1 MHTGQWMKKPWVW
14 CLLLLLALLVSVSVG
29 SVALPINQLFN
40 PDSISYSI
48 VWQLRLPRAFNAM
61 LVGGSLALAGLLI
74 QNLVKNPLAD
84 PYLLGVS
91 GGAASCQLLVIML
104 GLTLSAEVL
113 FLVGFAGSLLAT
125 LLVLKLSYH
134 GRIKPNKV
142 TLNGVVM
149 AFGFAAVI
157 SFMLSLA
164 DGQQIRSM
172 MFWLMGDLSFA
183 QPSWLM
189 VALLALCFFLLRR
202 QHSALD
208 LLARGELFARKSGVH
223 AEKLNLMV
231 FLMTALLTS
240 MAVAQAGTIGFV
252 GLIIPH
258 IVRLMVGYQHRHLLS
273 VTILA
278 GALFLL
284 IADTL
289 ARTVL
294 SPIQLPV
301 GIFTALVGVPV
312 FLLLSRKI

>member
-1 MHTGQWMKKPWVW
+1 MQSAQWLIKPWLW
-14 CLLLLLALLVSVSVG
+14 LAFL
-29 SVALPINQLFN
+29 SVALIISVLVGSESVPLDQLFN
-40 PDSISYSI
+40 PDSITYGI
-48 VWQLRLPRAFNAM
+48 VWQLRMPRAINAM
-61 LVGGSLALAGLLI
+61 LVGGSLALSGLLI

-104 GLTLSAEVL
+104 GISLSAEAL

-125 LLVLKLSYH
+125 LWVLRLSYH

-189 VALLALCFFLLRR
+189 VVLLAICYGLLQR
-202 QHSALD
+202 QHTALD

-223 AEKLNLMV
+223 AERLNLMV

-258 IVRLMVGYQHRHLLS
+258 IVRLMVGFQHRNLLPI
-273 VTILA
+273 TLLA

-284 IADTL
+284 LADTL

-312 FLLLSRKI
+312 FLFLSRKI

>member
-1 MHTGQWMKKPWVW
+1 MQTRQWLKRPWIW
-14 CLLLLLALLVSVSVG
+14 WLFLLLALIVSVSVG
-29 SVALPINQLFN
+29 SVALPLNQLFN
-40 PDSISYSI
+40 PDSITYSI
-48 VWQLRLPRAFNAM
+48 VWQLRIPRALNAM

-104 GLTLSAEVL
+104 GLSLSAEAL
-113 FLVGFAGSLLAT
+113 FLIGFGGSLLAT

-149 AFGFAAVI
+149 AFGFAAII

-189 VALLALCFFLLRR
+189 VVILGLCYFLLRQ
-202 QHSALD
+202 QHTALD

-223 AEKLNLMV
+223 AERLNLMV
-231 FLMTALLTS
+231 FVMTALLTS

-258 IVRLMVGYQHRHLLS
+258 IVRLLVGYQHRHLLS

-312 FLLLSRKI
+312 FLVLSRKI

>member
-1 MHTGQWMKKPWVW
+1 MQTRLWLVKPWVW
-14 CLLLLLALLVSVSVG
+14 WLFLLVALLVSVSVG
-29 SVALPINQLFN
+29 SVALPIDQLFN
-40 PDSISYSI
+40 PDSITYSI
-48 VWQLRLPRAFNAM
+48 VWQLRLPRALNAM
-61 LVGGSLALAGLLI
+61 LVGGCLALAGLLI

-104 GLTLSAEVL
+104 GLSLSAEAL
-113 FLVGFAGSLLAT
+113 FLIGFGGSLLAT
-125 LLVLKLSYH
+125 LLVLKLSFH

-149 AFGFAAVI
+149 AFGFAAII

-189 VALLALCFFLLRR
+189 VVLLALCFVLLRR
-202 QHSALD
+202 QHTALD

-223 AEKLNLMV
+223 AERLNLMV

-258 IVRLMVGYQHRHLLS
+258 IVRLLVGYQHRHLLS

>member
-1 MHTGQWMKKPWVW
+1 MKPWVW
-14 CLLLLLALLVSVSVG
+14 WLFLLVALLVSVSVG
-29 SVALPINQLFN
+29 SVALPIDQLFN
-40 PDSISYSI
+40 PDSITYSI
-48 VWQLRLPRAFNAM
+48 VWQLRLPRAINAM
-61 LVGGSLALAGLLI
+61 LVGGCLALAGLLI

-104 GLTLSAEVL
+104 GLSLSAEAL
-113 FLVGFAGSLLAT
+113 FLIGFGGSLLAT
-125 LLVLKLSYH
+125 LLVLKLSFH

-149 AFGFAAVI
+149 AFGFAAII

-189 VALLALCFFLLRR
+189 VVLLVLCFVLLRR
-202 QHSALD
+202 QHTALD

-223 AEKLNLMV
+223 AERLNLMV

-258 IVRLMVGYQHRHLLS
+258 IVRLLVGYQHRHLLP

>member
-1 MHTGQWMKKPWVW
+1 MF
-14 CLLLLLALLVSVSVG
+14 LLLALIVSVSVG
-29 SVALPINQLFN
+29 SVALPLNQLFN
-40 PDSISYSI
+40 PDSITYSI
-48 VWQLRLPRAFNAM
+48 VWQLRLPRALNAM

-104 GLTLSAEVL
+104 GLSLSAEAL
-113 FLVGFAGSLLAT
+113 FLIGFGGSLLAT

-149 AFGFAAVI
+149 AFGFAAII

-189 VALLALCFFLLRR
+189 VVILGLCYFLLRQ
-202 QHSALD
+202 QHTALD

-223 AEKLNLMV
+223 AERLNLMV
-231 FLMTALLTS
+231 FIMTALLTS

-258 IVRLMVGYQHRHLLS
+258 IVRLLVGYQHRHLLS

-312 FLLLSRKI
+312 FLVLSRKI

>member
-1 MHTGQWMKKPWVW
+1 MKPWVW
-14 CLLLLLALLVSVSVG
+14 WLFLLVALLVSVSVG
-29 SVALPINQLFN
+29 SVALPIDQLFN
-40 PDSISYSI
+40 PDSITYSI
-48 VWQLRLPRAFNAM
+48 VWQLRLPRAINAM
-61 LVGGSLALAGLLI
+61 LVGGCLALAGLLI

-104 GLTLSAEVL
+104 GLSLSAEAL
-113 FLVGFAGSLLAT
+113 FLIGFGGSLLAT
-125 LLVLKLSYH
+125 LLVLKLSFH

-149 AFGFAAVI
+149 AFGFAAII

-189 VALLALCFFLLRR
+189 VVLLALCFVLLRR
-202 QHSALD
+202 QHTALD

-223 AEKLNLMV
+223 AERLNLMV

-258 IVRLMVGYQHRHLLS
+258 IVRLLVGYQHRHLLS

>member
-1 MHTGQWMKKPWVW
+1 MHTGQWVKKPWVW

-40 PDSISYSI
+40 PDSITYSI

-189 VALLALCFFLLRR
+189 V
-202 QHSALD
+202 
-208 LLARGELFARKSGVH
+208 E
-223 AEKLNLMV
+223 
-231 FLMTALLTS
+231 
-240 MAVAQAGTIGFV
+240 
-252 GLIIPH
+252 
-258 IVRLMVGYQHRHLLS
+258 
-273 VTILA
+273 
-278 GALFLL
+278 
-284 IADTL
+284 
-289 ARTVL
+289 
-294 SPIQLPV
+294 
-301 GIFTALVGVPV
+301 
-312 FLLLSRKI
+312 

>member
-1 MHTGQWMKKPWVW
+1 MKPWVW
-14 CLLLLLALLVSVSVG
+14 WLFLLVALLVSVSVG
-29 SVALPINQLFN
+29 SVALPIDQLFN
-40 PDSISYSI
+40 PDSITYSI
-48 VWQLRLPRAFNAM
+48 VWQLRLPRAINAM
-61 LVGGSLALAGLLI
+61 LVGGCLALAGLLI

-104 GLTLSAEVL
+104 GLSLSAEAL
-113 FLVGFAGSLLAT
+113 FLIGFGGSLLAT
-125 LLVLKLSYH
+125 LLVLKLSFH

-149 AFGFAAVI
+149 AFGFAAII

-189 VALLALCFFLLRR
+189 VVLLALSFVLLRR
-202 QHSALD
+202 QHTALD

-223 AEKLNLMV
+223 AERLNLMV

-258 IVRLMVGYQHRHLLS
+258 IVRLLVGYQHRHLLS

>member
-1 MHTGQWMKKPWVW
+1 MKPWVW
-14 CLLLLLALLVSVSVG
+14 WLFLLVALLVSVSVG
-29 SVALPINQLFN
+29 SVALPIDQLFN
-40 PDSISYSI
+40 PDSITYSI
-48 VWQLRLPRAFNAM
+48 VWQLRLPRALNAM
-61 LVGGSLALAGLLI
+61 LVGGCLALAGLLI

-104 GLTLSAEVL
+104 GLSLSAEAL
-113 FLVGFAGSLLAT
+113 FLIGFGGSLLAT
-125 LLVLKLSYH
+125 LLVLKLSFH

-149 AFGFAAVI
+149 AFGFAAII

-189 VALLALCFFLLRR
+189 VVLLALCFVLLRR
-202 QHSALD
+202 QHTALD

-223 AEKLNLMV
+223 AERLNLMV

-258 IVRLMVGYQHRHLLS
+258 IVRLLVGYQHRHLLS

>member
-1 MHTGQWMKKPWVW
+1 MQWLRKPWLWV
-14 CLLLLLALLVSVSVG
+14 LLLLVTLLFSVLVGSVSVPLAE
-29 SVALPINQLFN
+29 VFDKNTIT
-40 PDSISYSI
+40 YSI
-48 VWQLRLPRAFNAM
+48 VWQLRLPRSLNAM
-61 LVGGSLALAGLLI
+61 LVGSCLALSGLLI
-74 QNLVKNPLAD
+74 QNMVKNPLAD

-91 GGAASCQLLVIML
+91 GGAATCQLLVIML
-104 GLTLSAEVL
+104 GLSLSAEAL
-113 FLVGFAGSLLAT
+113 FLVGFVGSLLAT
-125 LLVLKLSYH
+125 LWVLKLSYN
-134 GRIKPNKV
+134 GRLDASKV

-183 QPSWLM
+183 DPSWLM
-189 VALLALCFFLLRR
+189 ALLLAVSYVLLRR
-202 QHSALD
+202 QHTALD
-208 LLARGELFARKSGVH
+208 LLARGELFARKSGVN
-223 AEKLNLMV
+223 AERLNLMV
-231 FLMTALLTS
+231 FVLTALLTS

-258 IVRLMVGYQHRHLLS
+258 IVRLLVGYQHRHLLP
-273 VTILA
+273 VTLIA

-301 GIFTALVGVPV
+301 GIFTAIIGVPV
-312 FLLLSRKI
+312 FLYLSRRM

>member
-1 MHTGQWMKKPWVW
+1 MHTRLWLVKPWVW
-14 CLLLLLALLVSVSVG
+14 WLFLLVALLVSVSVG
-29 SVALPINQLFN
+29 SVALPIDQLFN
-40 PDSISYSI
+40 PDSITYSI
-48 VWQLRLPRAFNAM
+48 VWQLRLPRAINAM
-61 LVGGSLALAGLLI
+61 LVGGCLALAGLLI

-104 GLTLSAEVL
+104 GLSLSAEAL
-113 FLVGFAGSLLAT
+113 FLIGFGGSLLAT
-125 LLVLKLSYH
+125 LLVLKLSFH

-149 AFGFAAVI
+149 AFGFAAII

-189 VALLALCFFLLRR
+189 VVLLALCFVLLRR
-202 QHSALD
+202 QHTALD

-223 AEKLNLMV
+223 AERLNLMV

-258 IVRLMVGYQHRHLLS
+258 IVRLLVGYQHRHLLS

>member
-1 MHTGQWMKKPWVW
+1 MKPWVW
-14 CLLLLLALLVSVSVG
+14 WLFLLVALLVSVSVG
-29 SVALPINQLFN
+29 SVALPIDQLFN
-40 PDSISYSI
+40 PDSITYSI
-48 VWQLRLPRAFNAM
+48 VWQLRLPRAINAM
-61 LVGGSLALAGLLI
+61 LVGGCLALAGLLI

-104 GLTLSAEVL
+104 GLSLSAEAL
-113 FLVGFAGSLLAT
+113 FLIGFGGSLLAT
-125 LLVLKLSYH
+125 LLVLKLSFH

-149 AFGFAAVI
+149 AFGFAAII

-183 QPSWLM
+183 KPSWLM
-189 VALLALCFFLLRR
+189 VVLLALCFVLLRR
-202 QHSALD
+202 QHTALD

-223 AEKLNLMV
+223 AERLNLMV

-258 IVRLMVGYQHRHLLS
+258 IVRLLVGYQHRHLLS

>member
-1 MHTGQWMKKPWVW
+1 VKPWVW
-14 CLLLLLALLVSVSVG
+14 WLFLLVALLVSVSVG
-29 SVALPINQLFN
+29 SVALPIDQLFN
-40 PDSISYSI
+40 PDSITYSI
-48 VWQLRLPRAFNAM
+48 VWQLRLPRAINAM
-61 LVGGSLALAGLLI
+61 LVGGCLALAGLLI

-104 GLTLSAEVL
+104 GLSLSAEAL
-113 FLVGFAGSLLAT
+113 FLIGFGGSLLAT
-125 LLVLKLSYH
+125 LLVLKLSFH

-149 AFGFAAVI
+149 AFGFAAII

-189 VALLALCFFLLRR
+189 VVLLALCFVLLRR
-202 QHSALD
+202 QHTALD

-223 AEKLNLMV
+223 AERLNLMV

-258 IVRLMVGYQHRHLLS
+258 IVRLLVGYQHRHLLS

>member
-1 MHTGQWMKKPWVW
+1 MQTQQWLKKPWVW
-14 CLLLLLALLVSVSVG
+14 WLLLLLALLVSLSVG
-29 SVALPINQLFN
+29 SVTVIFGQLFN
-40 PDSISYSI
+40 SDSISYSI

-61 LVGGSLALAGLLI
+61 LVGGCLALAGLLI

-104 GLTLSAEVL
+104 GLSLSAEAL
-113 FLVGFAGSLLAT
+113 FLIGFAGSLLAT

-149 AFGFAAVI
+149 AFGFAAII

-189 VALLALCFFLLRR
+189 VVLLALCYALLRR

-223 AEKLNLMV
+223 AERLNLMV
-231 FLMTALLTS
+231 FIMTALLTS

-258 IVRLMVGYQHRHLLS
+258 IVRLLVGYQHRHLLS

-312 FLLLSRKI
+312 FLVLSRKI